1 MQDSEG
7 AQGDQPE
14 SSGSGERTERGESGS
29 PLRDSGMAQSLAFAA
44 QLGFAIACPMV
55 AFIGGGAWLDNRL
68 HTVPWLIF
76 AGILLGILAAAGTL
90 YQVLRAQTNRLERD
104 KRTRAPYKVEGPVSD
119 LGTKSADKRGRNG
132 R

>member
-1 MQDSEG
+1 MQDSGTTEQEQGSEG
-7 AQGDQPE
+7 TARGDP
-14 SSGSGERTERGESGS
+14 SSRIK
-29 PLRDSGMAQSLAFAA
+29 DSGMAQSLAFAA

-55 AFIGGGAWLDNRL
+55 AFIGGGAWLDNRFD
-68 HTVPWLIF
+68 TVPWLLF

-90 YQVLRAQTNRLERD
+90 YQVMRAQTNRLERN
-104 KRTRAPYKVEGPVSD
+104 KRPRAPYKVEGQERD

>member
-1 MQDSEG
+1 MQDSGTTEQE
-7 AQGDQPE
+7 QGDE
-14 SSGSGERTERGESGS
+14 SLPGSEIGS
-29 PLRDSGMAQSLAFAA
+29 SLRDSGMAQSLAFAA

-68 HTVPWLIF
+68 HTVPWLVF

-90 YQVLRAQTNRLERD
+90 YQVIRAQTNRVERN
-104 KRTRAPYKVEGPVSD
+104 KGPRAPYKVEGQAKD

>member
-1 MQDSEG
+1 MQDSGSTRTEHES
-7 AQGDQPE
+7 E
-14 SSGSGERTERGESGS
+14 SSGQGEPRN
-29 PLRDSGMAQSLAFAA
+29 PLGDSGMAQSLAFAA

-68 HTVPWLIF
+68 GTMPWLVF
-76 AGILLGILAAAGTL
+76 AGIILGILAAAGTI

-104 KRTRAPYKVEGPVSD
+104 KRTRAPYKVEGQGSD
-119 LGTKSADKRGRNG
+119 LGTKSADKRRRNG

>member
-1 MQDSEG
+1 MQDSESAHG
-7 AQGDQPE
+7 THAE
-14 SSGSGERTERGESGS
+14 SSESGDIGA

-68 HTVPWLIF
+68 GTVPWLIF
-76 AGILLGILAAAGTL
+76 AGILLGILAAAGTI
-90 YQVLRAQTNRLERD
+90 YQVLRAQTNRHEKS
-104 KRTRAPYKVEGPVSD
+104 KRPRAPYKVEGQVSD
-119 LGTKSADKRGRNG
+119 PGTKSADKRGRNG

>member
-1 MQDSEG
+1 MQDSGTTDREQGSEG
-7 AQGDQPE
+7 TTGGDT
-14 SSGSGERTERGESGS
+14 GA
-29 PLRDSGMAQSLAFAA
+29 PLKDGGMAQSLAFAA

-55 AFIGGGAWLDNRL
+55 AFIGGGAWLDNRFD
-68 HTVPWLIF
+68 TVPWLLF

-90 YQVLRAQTNRLERD
+90 YQVMRAQTNRLERN
-104 KRTRAPYKVEGPVSD
+104 KRSQAPYKVEGQARD